1 MPWQATKVS
10 VVALRER
17 ARPKHDTL
25 NSVEV
30 YRMPTLEL
38 FKKTPFADV
47 NRMNL
52 LLVKLKS
59 FVDYV
64 VE

>member
-10 VVALRER
+10 VVALREW

-30 YRMPTLEL
+30 YRVPTLEL